1 MKLKS
6 LEISGFKSFADKTKI
21 EFKPGMTGIVGPN
34 GVGKSNIIEA
44 LRWAMGE
51 QSAKGLRGEKMQ
63 DVIFGGTDKRNAL
76 NRAEVSIVFDN
87 TDHYLKTD
95 WSEIRIT
102 RRLYRTGE
110 SVYQLNGQ
118 DARLRDIVNLFM
130 DTGLGKESF
139 SIISQGRVEEIFNS
153 KPSDRR
159 AIIEEVAGVYKYKQ
173 NKEHAEKELNQTQD
187 NLDRIQDIFM
197 EVSQRVEPLEKQAV
211 IAKDYVQQKEKYD
224 ELDKLFL
231 ATGIIKA
238 NQELQGL
245 QQQAV
250 EVSNIVSQKQIE
262 IEKLQQNLVEQ
273 KDILA
278 NNQQT
283 KENKQ
288 QVYFEYS
295 QQVERLHGLQN
306 VTAQRDENQQ
316 ETQQQLEQQIVESKT
331 QLKEKQILSANTESK
346 VKTLENDISKLSIEI
361 DELTEQTTATRIAKL
376 ENDIQQ
382 QQTSY
387 VELVKKQA
395 TLVAK
400 NEQLA
405 NTAMRSKTDTSDVFG
420 QLTVL
425 AEKIAIGNND
435 LAQLSAQM
443 TSATNDIQQAEQQV
457 NELKISLKANS
468 EQENTLR
475 NQWYEGLAII
485 KQAQARLESLKQLE
499 DDYSGFF
506 QGVKNLLSNRNKF
519 SQLIGPVAEVIE
531 VDSKY
536 TKAIETSLGATLQ
549 HVIVEDD
556 ISATQIVK
564 YLTKN
569 RLGRVTLLPLNVI
582 QARTLNANQVTLLKE
597 QVGFIAVANQIVVT
611 DKKYQKVIDN
621 LLGTTLLAK
630 DIEAARI
637 IAQKVNHRLKV
648 VTLDGQVINAGGSI
662 TGGAQRNEQKGLLV
676 KQAELGELEVALKT
690 MQIESNKREEKLIEL
705 AANKENQ
712 QNKLEKLQGD
722 FVELQT
728 YSSQVAANLAT
739 KKLIVEQL
747 IEQQEQLSEK
757 NATQSASIE
766 DLKSLQRTTNTE
778 LANLKKAIKDNQNLT
793 IDLQNQLQT
802 MHTNRGAL
810 ESKLQSKRELLATA
824 VAQKKELSKQ
834 AVNLEI
840 EEQRLQTQIDKAQ
853 ARLALLVK
861 TVDEIALTKTQAA
874 LKLKLAN
881 ENQNNAKQA
890 IKQLDDIIK
899 ETQQVIYHIESNLAK
914 LENTYQVERAD
925 LLTIK
930 TKINNLLSLVEER
943 TTRLT
948 DEYQLQASDI
958 DIENN
963 NLSQLELQKKLKL
976 LKMGITELG
985 IVNLNAIEEYAQVK
999 ERYDFLKQQQDDLIV
1014 ARSNLFTT
1022 MQEMDS
1028 TVKERFKVTFDQI
1041 ANSFEKIFEQMF
1053 GGGKAQL
1060 RLTDEHNLLT
1070 TGIDIMAQPP
1080 GKKFQ
1085 QMSLLS
1091 GGERALTAITLL
1103 FAILDVRPVPF
1114 AILDE
1119 TEAALDDANVARFS
1133 QYLHDFHEDTQFIVI
1148 THRKGTMVNADVLY
1162 GITMQESGIS
1172 KMVSVELTEL
1182 D

>member
-211 IAKDYVQQKEKYD
+211 IAKDYLQQKEKYD

-278 NNQQT
+278 NNQET

-361 DELTEQTTATRIAKL
+361 DELTKQTTATLIAKL

-712 QNKLEKLQGD
+712 QNKLEKLQGN

-834 AVNLEI
+834 AFNLEI

-1182 D
+1182 E